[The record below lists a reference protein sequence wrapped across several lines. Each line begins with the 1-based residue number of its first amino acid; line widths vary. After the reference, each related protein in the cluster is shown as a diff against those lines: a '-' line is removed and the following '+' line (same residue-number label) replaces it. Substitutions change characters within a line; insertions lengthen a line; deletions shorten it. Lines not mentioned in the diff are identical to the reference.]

1 MTLVPWLVLAA
12 ALPVGEARYR
22 VEIGGAHAG
31 VATLRAACAGDR
43 CTARWSSAL
52 RAPEAAGGVVTTRA
66 VEVETDRAGR
76 LAGAVRVERGG
87 RAVEGRARP
96 GLVPATVLELVLA
109 REAAEGSAG
118 SACVEAFDEE
128 TGEAARACATRRG
141 GGLDAALVGARAR
154 ITPGADGFPDAVE
167 LPQQRARFVRDPAAA
182 LPAAA
187 PRLDVDVPGKPPAL
201 ARRFCGVDL
210 DRRAAAA
217 PPAGTPPPG
226 APGASCRE
234 KAIAWVARARA
245 AGLAARVAVGPA
257 FDGAG
262 FSWHAWAEVDAAGRW
277 IAVDPTFGEA
287 PARSPRF
294 TVATFDPGDAASE
307 AEAGRRVLACWG
319 RARIE

>member
-187 PRLDVDVPGKPPAL
+187 PRLDVDVPGKPPA
-201 ARRFCGVDL
+201 
-210 DRRAAAA
+210 
-217 PPAGTPPPG
+217 GTPPPG